1 MREWLAETENLWTTD
16 GNYKRAFELEEIP
29 IRDDYVYCHLTPMN
43 ALSGEGDP
51 IVFHPS
57 AGRVTVSCDLAFMM
71 GKTGKGIPEE
81 EALDYVGAYHIM
93 AAFKDWYWL
102 DNTPP
107 PVHNPEQMQRNHWHW
122 LAKFSRWTDGF
133 NCLSQTRATPAELPN
148 PYSSRMRIAIDGVG
162 EVITTSADYVHH
174 VPSILAH
181 MSRTITFLRGTVF
194 SLGQAGEVLTIPADR
209 RLPEGT
215 MVHAEIEGIGGMST
229 PIIDQRQIS

>member
-1 MREWLAETENLWTTD
+1 MREWLADTENLWTTD
-16 GNYKRAFELEEIP
+16 GNYERAFELEEIP

-51 IVFHPS
+51 IVFFPS

-71 GKTGKGIPEE
+71 GKTGKGIPEK
-81 EALDYVGAYHIM
+81 EALDHVGAYHIM

-107 PVHNPEQMQRNHWHW
+107 PVHNPLQVKRNHWHW

-133 NCLSQTRATPAELPN
+133 NCLSEARATPTELPN
-148 PYSSRMRIAIDGVG
+148 PYNSRMRIAVDGVG
-162 EVITTSADYVHH
+162 EVITTSADYVHY
-174 VPSILAH
+174 VPPILAH
-181 MSRTITFLRGTVF
+181 MTRTITFLKGTVF
-194 SLGQAGEVLTIPADR
+194 SLGQAGEVLTIPADK

-229 PIIDQRQIS
+229 PVVDQRQIS